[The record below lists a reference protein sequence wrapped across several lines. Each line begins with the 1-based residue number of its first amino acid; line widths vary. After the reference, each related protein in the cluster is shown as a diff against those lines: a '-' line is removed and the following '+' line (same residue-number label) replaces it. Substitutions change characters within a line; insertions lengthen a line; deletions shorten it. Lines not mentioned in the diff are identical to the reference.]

1 MTPATTASSTSISPT
16 PQEIWRRSRGVLL
29 AVLLLVVAATALAAA
44 RSGDQHGRLDPRS
57 ADRYGSRAIAE
68 LLREHGISVR
78 VVTTLRDATSATGPD
93 TTLLVTGPNLLTPHQ
108 QRALR
113 TATTGATGRTVL
125 LGADSSSLD
134 TLAPGV
140 RAKPAVPVVAR
151 SPDCSLTVARRAGA
165 VETGG
170 IRYDAEAPDTE
181 GLDADACYPA
191 GGLPTAL
198 LLRRPTPG
206 DTVLLGSPDF
216 LYNERLGHQGNASLA
231 LQLLGS
237 RPHLVWYLPSLT
249 DPSATGSTADDD
261 GTTNGGTTDGR
272 SSLIE
277 LIPSG
282 WLWGTLQLAV
292 AAVLAAVWRARR
304 LGPLVNERLPVVIRA
319 SETTEGRAQLSRRTN
334 ARDRA
339 ATSLRHATRTR
350 LAPLAGVPPRDAHAP
365 AVLLPA
371 LSARLG
377 PAHGNLSDLLF
388 GAAPSDDRA
397 LVLLAAQ
404 LDSLEGEV
412 RTS

>member
-1 MTPATTASSTSISPT
+1 MTPAAAPPASATSISVT
-16 PQEIWRRSRGVLL
+16 PHEIWRRSRGVLL

-68 LLREHGISVR
+68 LLKEHGISVR
-78 VVTTLRDATSATGPD
+78 VVTTLHDATSATGPD
-93 TTLLVTGPNLLTPHQ
+93 TTLLVTAPNLLTPHQ

-113 TATTGATGRTVL
+113 TATTGTTGRTVL
-125 LGADSSSLD
+125 LGADSPFLD

-140 RAKPAVPVVAR
+140 RAQPAVPVVAR
-151 SPDCSLTVARRAGA
+151 PPHCSLPAARRAGA

-170 IRYDAEAPDTE
+170 IRYDAE
-181 GLDADACYPA
+181 GLDTDGCYPA
-191 GGLPTAL
+191 GSLPSML
-198 LLRRPTPG
+198 LVREPAAG

-216 LYNERLGHQGNASLA
+216 LHNERLDHQGNASLA

-261 GTTNGGTTDGR
+261 TTNTGIADGR
-272 SSLIE
+272 SSFIE

-304 LGPLVNERLPVVIRA
+304 LGPLVNERLPVAIRA
-319 SETTEGRAQLSRRTN
+319 SESTEGRARLSRRAN

-339 ATSLRHATRTR
+339 AASLRHATRTK
-350 LAPLAGVPPRDAHAP
+350 LAPLVGVSPEDAHSP
-365 AVLLPA
+365 AVLLPT

-377 PAHGNLSDLLF
+377 PAHGSLSDLLF
-388 GAAPSDDRA
+388 GPAPSDDRA
-397 LVLLAAQ
+397 LVLLADQ
-404 LDSLEGEV
+404 LDSLEREV